1 MLAGSGGRLWRKPE
15 YRDIHIQN
23 IFLKYLCLYIY
34 IFIFFYFIL
43 YICMC
48 IYWLSSCGS
57 VVEHCASR
65 AKGRGFSSQGTHILI
80 INVLPTNT
88 L

>member
-1 MLAGSGGRLWRKPE
+1 MLAGSGGRLWGKPK

-43 YICMC
+43 YIYACVY
-48 IYWLSSCGS
+48 IGLVPVAQWLSIALAEQKVVGS
-57 VVEHCASR
+57 VPREH
-65 AKGRGFSSQGTHILI
+65 TY
-80 INVLPTNT
+80 
-88 L
+88 